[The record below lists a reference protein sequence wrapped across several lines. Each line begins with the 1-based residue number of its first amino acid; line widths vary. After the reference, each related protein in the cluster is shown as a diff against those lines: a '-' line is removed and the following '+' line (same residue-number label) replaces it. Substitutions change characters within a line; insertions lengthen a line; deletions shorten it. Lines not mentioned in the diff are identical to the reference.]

1 MLPVAGSEFGN
12 LVEMGGVC
20 AGAPLRRVLG
30 AAPVTP
36 ETTPTSPACVTTVLF
51 RRDAAVRHPIVFLAA
66 DGLGPPVA
74 QRKRR
79 SQRHRLAYFGLFGEM
94 PQYDTRFS
102 FLAELWTA
110 EDFSGMRLQP
120 LPFAPSDVEL
130 INAGLAI

>member
-1 MLPVAGSEFGN
+1 
-12 LVEMGGVC
+12 
-20 AGAPLRRVLG
+20 
-30 AAPVTP
+30 
-36 ETTPTSPACVTTVLF
+36 
-51 RRDAAVRHPIVFLAA
+51 
-66 DGLGPPVA
+66 
-74 QRKRR
+74 
-79 SQRHRLAYFGLFGEM
+79 M